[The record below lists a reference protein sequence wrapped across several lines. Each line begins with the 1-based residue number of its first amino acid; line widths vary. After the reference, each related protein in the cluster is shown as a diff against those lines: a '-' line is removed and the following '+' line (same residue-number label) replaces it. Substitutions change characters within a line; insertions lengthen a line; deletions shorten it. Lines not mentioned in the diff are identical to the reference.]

1 MNEMLVGHSVGYS
14 IFIIIVVALLTFGAR
29 FFPFA
34 IFSKGEKPPAVISYL
49 GNILPPAVMVMLVVY
64 CIRYITP
71 LKWPHGIP
79 ELISIVVVA
88 VLYKFTKNYLLA
100 MVGGTILYMIF
111 VQVVF
116 V

>member
-1 MNEMLVGHSVGYS
+1 MTTMSVGYS
-14 IFIIIVVALLTFGAR
+14 IFIILLIAVLTFGAR

-34 IFSKGEKPPAVISYL
+34 VFSKGGKPPAIISYI

-64 CIRYITP
+64 CIRHITP
-71 LKWPHGIP
+71 LVWPHGIP
-79 ELISIVVVA
+79 ELVCIAVVA
-88 VLYKFTKNYLLA
+88 LLYKFTKNYLLA
-100 MVGGTILYMIF
+100 MVGGTILYMFF